1 MEGILGR
8 AMAVVLGL
16 IALAAVALA
25 ATGAFSSSKASTV
38 VSDITMVVANA
49 RGLFSQNNNGYT
61 NFTSANE
68 SALSSAGVFPSDMV
82 RSSAIYDAW
91 GNSVTL
97 SSADSDTEGVVAF
110 GGGGSE
116 TVKQCV
122 TVVTG
127 LKDYVSLEVG
137 GTTFTETNQPDAT
150 TAESA
155 CESDLTITLTFQ

>member
-38 VSDITMVVANA
+38 VSDITMVVGNA
-49 RGLFSQNNNGYT
+49 RGLFTQNSNGYT
-61 NFTSANE
+61 NFTTSNE
-68 SALSSAGVFPSDMV
+68 SSLASAGVFPTDMV
-82 RSSAIYDAW
+82 RSSTVYDAW
-91 GNSVTL
+91 GNTVTL
-97 SSADSDTEGVVAF
+97 SSADSDTEGVIEF

-122 TVVTG
+122 VVVTG

-137 GTTFTETNQPDAT
+137 GTTFTSTNQPDAT

-155 CESDLTITLTFQ
+155 CEADLSITLTFQ